1 MKTLKIFML
10 VLMMSPG
17 IAFSQ
22 YLSITKVDR
31 DSIVSKIIR
40 GNKAIDQNKVY
51 VKQIANRDSIIFK
64 HNQLQE
70 VSLSTI
76 KTLKDINYNL
86 DIIIE
91 QKDQIIVN
99 EKKIG
104 RKKRNA
110 GLIKGATFGLLVGIL
125 LFN

>member
-1 MKTLKIFML
+1 MF
-10 VLMMSPG
+10 PG

-22 YLSITKVDR
+22 HLSITKIER

-40 GNKAIDQNKVY
+40 GNKAQEQNKVY

-70 VSLSTI
+70 VNLSTI
-76 KTLKDINYNL
+76 KTLKDINNNL

-104 RKKRNA
+104 RKKRNG
-110 GLIKGATFGLLVGIL
+110 GLIKGGAVGLLVGIL

>member
-1 MKTLKIFML
+1 ML
-10 VLMMSPG
+10 VLVMFPKT
-17 IAFSQ
+17 AFSQ

-40 GNKAIDQNKVY
+40 GNKAQEQNKVY
-51 VKQIANRDSIIFK
+51 VKQIAKRDSIIFK
-64 HNQLQE
+64 YNQLQE
-70 VSLSTI
+70 VNISTI

-86 DIIIE
+86 DLIIE

-110 GLIKGATFGLLVGIL
+110 GLIKGATVGLLIGIL